1 MHTKS
6 DIIDALSTFI
16 HQRPGLEFG
25 NYGDISSYRSEMRSI
40 TKDLHHARELLQAVA
55 WRDNITAD
63 DIIAATQGGRLTI
76 EPTARGFR
84 INYTTGQ
91 YFPTEYRRAVA
102 SLLSSL
108 LWSQWRGYFAEPT
121 GDLIRAT
128 ARRELS
134 RSVVRRWFN

>member
-6 DIIDALSTFI
+6 DIIDALSTFV

-25 NYGDISSYRSEMRSI
+25 NYGDVSSYRSEMRSI

-55 WRDNITAD
+55 WRDSITAD
-63 DIIAATQGGRLTI
+63 EIIAATQGGRLTI
-76 EPTARGFR
+76 EPTARGIR
-84 INYTTGQ
+84 IDYTTGQ

-108 LWSQWRGYFAEPT
+108 LWSYWRDNMAEPT
-121 GDLIRAT
+121 GHKIRAT

-134 RSVVRRWFN
+134 LAVARRWFN